1 MNEAREL
8 IGRLSLPELTELLQ
22 DIADEIRLRMM
33 QQAGE
38 GEVEK

>member
-1 MNEAREL
+1 MNEVKEL
-8 IGRLSLPELTELLQ
+8 IGRLNLPELTELLH
-22 DIADEIRLRMM
+22 DIADEIRLRML